1 MEAPLSFFDMIMSSD
16 HPALHRSPPRARAD
30 ALTEPVRRGLSA
42 CVSRR
47 DAESTD
53 ADASSEIGGEGRPL
67 PKCSAAAFILFAPP
81 SILNQLAG
89 LSPRSDLDR
98 SILGSFILDV
108 QGCSSFVRHDEKA
121 NLPNLTQIDWSAV
134 GQSYVDP
141 CSSGIFGKSLLT

>member
-42 CVSRR
+42 CMPSRVVKPP
-47 DAESTD
+47 DAS
-53 ADASSEIGGEGRPL
+53 ASSEIGRL